1 MALPKFVGIENEYGF
16 FLPEDYQNAKWFRK
30 YRQRAA
36 GLTPADV
43 VVLKIIDSTALPSF
57 KGEEQH
63 VFSIGDKSGVEIID
77 IFKGLSPKTRD
88 AYRVVLRML
97 GASGRM
103 LANGA
108 RFYIDLGHPE
118 FSTAE
123 STSIIKVIA
132 ADKAGERII
141 ESARKRIEEELD
153 INIRIHKD
161 NSDRFGHSF
170 ATHEN
175 YLLEP
180 ETFEEIITPGSA
192 KGIQLINFSVAR
204 PILCGAGKVCSEKQE
219 GLESSYQISQR
230 ADFIVTNWDED
241 TRTSRA
247 IINTRDRPYADPK
260 RFRRFHNITGD
271 ANLCEYAC
279 FLKLG
284 VTAIFLKML
293 EDDFIRKSG
302 SFLQY
307 PLENPVLALRVI
319 SRDLSLKEALAL
331 GNGKTVTGLN
341 ILEETLRLE
350 NLYFEKEALPSEEE
364 KEVLKI
370 FEFFMTALKEDWTRL
385 YGYSDWVTKY
395 LVISRAQQKTGLKWD
410 SLPLKRMDWRY
421 HDINPELSHYCI
433 LDKEGK
439 IKHLLSEA
447 EITQA
452 VKEPPPGRA
461 YLRGKCIE
469 RFSGK
474 IDTMGWDFIHF
485 KTKKVNFR
493 MNLPNPSINQEVAE
507 EALSQLASLFS
518 GRLRPLEQMED
529 ISFNWYPG

>member
-1 MALPKFVGIENEYGF
+1 MVFPIFVGIENEYGF
-16 FLPEDYQNAKWFRK
+16 FLAEDYQHARWFRE
-30 YRQRAA
+30 YRERGV

-43 VVLKIIDSTALPSF
+43 AALKIIDATTLPSF
-57 KGEEQH
+57 KAEEPH
-63 VFSIGDKSGVEIID
+63 VFFIGDFAGVEVVD
-77 IFKGLSPKTRD
+77 VLKGLSPEERD
-88 AYRVVLRML
+88 AYREVLRMI

-103 LANGA
+103 LSNGA
-108 RFYIDLGHPE
+108 RFYVDFGHPE
-118 FSTAE
+118 FSTAG
-123 STSIIKVIA
+123 STSIMKVIA
-132 ADKAGERII
+132 ADKAGERIV
-141 ESARKRIEEELD
+141 ESARKRIEEELEID
-153 INIRIHKD
+153 IRIHKD

-180 ETFEEIITPGSA
+180 GTFEEVITPGND
-192 KGIQLINFSVAR
+192 KGIQLINLSVAR
-204 PILCGAGKVCSEKQE
+204 PILCGAGKVGSERE
-219 GLESSYQISQR
+219 GLEADYQISQR
-230 ADFIVTNWDED
+230 ADFIVAEWDED
-241 TRTSRA
+241 TRTTRA

-260 RFRRFHNITGD
+260 RFRRFHNIMGD
-271 ANLCEYAC
+271 ANLCEYAG

-293 EDDFIRKSG
+293 RDDFIRKSG
-302 SFLQY
+302 SFLRY
-307 PLENPVLALRVI
+307 PLENPVLALGVV
-319 SRDLSLKEALAL
+319 SRDLSMKEALAL

-421 HDINPELSHYCI
+421 HDLDPERSHYCQ
-433 LDKEGK
+433 LDKKGE
-439 IKHLLSEA
+439 ISHLLSEA
-447 EITQA
+447 DIAQA

-469 RFSGK
+469 RFGEK
-474 IDTMGWDFIHF
+474 INIMSWDFIHF
-485 KTKKVNFR
+485 KTKQVDFR
-493 MNLPNPSINQEVAE
+493 IDLPNPSIEQEAAE
-507 EALSQLASLFS
+507 EVLSQLASLFS
-518 GRLRPLEQMED
+518 GRLRSLDQTED
-529 ISFNWYPG
+529 VSFKWYPG

>member
-1 MALPKFVGIENEYGF
+1 MAHPIFVGIENEYGF
-16 FLPEDYQNAKWFRK
+16 FLPEDYQNSRWFK
-30 YRQRAA
+30 EYRDQGV

-43 VVLKIIDSTALPSF
+43 VALKIIDATTLPSF
-57 KGEEQH
+57 KAEEPH
-63 VFSIGDKSGVEIID
+63 VFFMGDFAGVEVVDVLKD
-77 IFKGLSPKTRD
+77 IPPEERD
-88 AYRVVLRML
+88 AYRGVLRMI

-103 LANGA
+103 LGNGA
-108 RFYIDLGHPE
+108 RFYVDFGHPE
-118 FSTAE
+118 FSTAG
-123 STSIIKVIA
+123 STSIMKVVA

-141 ESARKRIEEELD
+141 ESARNKIAEELSID
-153 INIRIHKD
+153 IRIHKD

-180 ETFEEIITPGSA
+180 ETFEEIITPGSE
-192 KGIQLINFSVAR
+192 KGIQFINFSVAR
-204 PILCGAGKVCSEKQE
+204 PILCGAGKVGSERE
-219 GLESSYQISQR
+219 GLETDYQISQR
-230 ADFIVTNWDED
+230 ADFIVTEWGED
-241 TRTSRA
+241 TRTTRA

-260 RFRRFHNITGD
+260 RFRRFHNIMGD

-293 EDDFIRKSG
+293 GDDFIRKSG
-302 SFLQY
+302 SFLRY
-307 PLENPVLALRVI
+307 PLENPVLALGVV
-319 SRDLSLKEALAL
+319 SQDLSMKEALAL

-364 KEVLKI
+364 REVLKI
-370 FEFFMTALKEDWTRL
+370 FEFFMTALKGDWTGL

-421 HDINPELSHYCI
+421 HDLNPERGHYYQ
-433 LDKEGK
+433 LDRKGG

-447 EITQA
+447 DIAQA
-452 VKEPPPGRA
+452 VEEPPPGRA

-469 RFSGK
+469 RFSDK
-474 IDTMGWDFIHF
+474 IDIISWDFIHF
-485 KTKKVNFR
+485 KTKKVDFR
-493 MNLPNPSINQEVAE
+493 MELPNPLIAQGAAE
-507 EALSQLASLFS
+507 EVLSQLASFFS
-518 GRLRPLEQMED
+518 GRLGSLEQTED
-529 ISFNWYPG
+529 VSFKWYSG

>member
-1 MALPKFVGIENEYGF
+1 MTLPKFVGIENEYGF
-16 FLPEDYQNAKWFRK
+16 FLPEDYQNTKWFRK
-30 YRQRAA
+30 YRQRGA
-36 GLTPADV
+36 GLTPTDV

-63 VFSIGDKSGVEIID
+63 VFSIGDKSGVEIVD
-77 IFKGLSPKTRD
+77 VLKGLPPKTKN
-88 AYRVVLRML
+88 AYREVLRML

-103 LANGA
+103 LSNGA

-132 ADKAGERII
+132 ADKAGERIV
-141 ESARKRIEEELD
+141 ESARKKIEEELD
-153 INIRIHKD
+153 IDIRIHKD

-180 ETFEEIITPGSA
+180 ETFEEIITPGSE
-192 KGIQLINFSVAR
+192 KGIQLINFLVSR
-204 PILCGAGKVCSEKQE
+204 PILCGAGKVGSEIPE
-219 GLESSYQISQR
+219 GTETNYQISQR
-230 ADFIVTNWDED
+230 ADFIVTKWDED

-260 RFRRFHNITGD
+260 RFRRFHNIIGD

-293 EDDFIRKSG
+293 EDDFIKKSG

-307 PLENPVLALRVI
+307 PLESPVLALRIV
-319 SRDLSLKEALAL
+319 SRDLSLKEPLAL

-364 KEVLKI
+364 KETLKI

-410 SLPLKRMDWRY
+410 SLPLKRMDWKY
-421 HDINPELSHYCI
+421 HDTNPELSHYSV

-447 EITQA
+447 EIAQA

-461 YLRGKCIE
+461 YLRGKCID
-469 RFSGK
+469 RFGEK
-474 IDTMGWDFIHF
+474 INTMSWDFIHF
-485 KTKKVNFR
+485 KTKKANFR
-493 MNLPNPSINQEVAE
+493 MALPNPSIEQEVAE
-507 EALSQLASLFS
+507 EVLNRLTSLFS
-518 GRLRPLEQMED
+518 GKLRSLEQTKD
-529 ISFNWYPG
+529 ISFTWYST